1 MMLPPSHVDVV
12 TKGIRTTDRS
22 ASCGDVSITSVV
34 GIETGV
40 DADDIRFSLTLP
52 GSASLGAFQAGA
64 MSALAVAITTV
75 RRDGRPVHVDAIG
88 GSSAGSIVGMLFG
101 HCLLNGRDTPLML
114 RSAWVDNVDMFMLR
128 SHGSGA
134 PLEMDRL
141 RENLVDMIDDT
152 EDHPCDVHDPLPSP
166 VDLEVGLTSLLGFTV
181 PVTAH
186 AGEVSSL
193 TYADWARFTLRPGGG
208 RAEVVEAP
216 GSSLLDAVLASA
228 AHPLAFEPSLLDRQG
243 DREVYEQRGIDN
255 LPDTSALWFTD
266 GGLVESRPV
275 GRIVVAAR
283 RRAGQGSGRR
293 VHLIVDPRSSGP
305 SGDAMWADSSTTR
318 TWLDGLRRAISVVPT
333 QALHDDVRS
342 VADVNRRLA
351 ALDDAVDQLADETD
365 GGLNDERRSELRERF
380 ARVADLQGKEH
391 VDIEMISPLPQTD
404 QADGVTDLLAGDFIG
419 AFGGFLERSIR
430 RSDFA
435 LGWASTQSWIEQ
447 GGLAR
452 SGLGADEIAAV
463 LHAVATHEFAD
474 EGDAVVEGDGID
486 QLDAGGRWRL
496 ALLAAHVA
504 KVVVAKAVPS
514 KPAFLERRSS

>member
-1 MMLPPSHVDVV
+1 
-12 TKGIRTTDRS
+12 
-22 ASCGDVSITSVV
+22 
-34 GIETGV
+34 
-40 DADDIRFSLTLP
+40 
-52 GSASLGAFQAGA
+52 
-64 MSALAVAITTV
+64 
-75 RRDGRPVHVDAIG
+75 
-88 GSSAGSIVGMLFG
+88 MLFG

-243 DREVYEQRGIDN
+243 DREVHEQRGIDN
-255 LPDTSALWFTD
+255 LPDSSALWFTD

-275 GRIVVAAR
+275 GRIVAAAR
-283 RRAGQGSGRR
+283 RRAGQASGRR
-293 VHLIVDPRSSGP
+293 VHVIVDPRSSGP
-305 SGDAMWADSSTTR
+305 SGDAKWADASATR
-318 TWLDGLRRAISVVPT
+318 SWLDGLRRAISVGPT
-333 QALHDDVRS
+333 QALHDDIRT
-342 VADVNRRLA
+342 VADTNRRLA
-351 ALDDAVDQLADETD
+351 ALDAAIDQLADETD
-365 GGLNDERRSELRERF
+365 GGLDDERRAELRERF
-380 ARVADLQGKEH
+380 ARIADLEGKEH
-391 VDIEMISPLPQTD
+391 VDIEMISPLPQSDSTE
-404 QADGVTDLLAGDFIG
+404 GVTDLLAGDFIG
-419 AFGGFLERSIR
+419 AFGGFLEQSIR
-430 RSDFA
+430 RSDYA
-435 LGWASTQSWIEQ
+435 LGWSSTQTWIAQ

-452 SGLGADEIAAV
+452 CGLGEAEITAA

-474 EGDAVVEGDGID
+474 DGDTVVDGDGID
-486 QLDAGGRWRL
+486 QLDTTGRWRL
-496 ALLAAHVA
+496 ALLAGHVA
-504 KVVVAKAVPS
+504 RVVFAKAMPS
-514 KPAFLERRSS
+514 KPVFLQRESS